1 MKKTVFISS
10 TFRDLKECR
19 RKVWD
24 ALEEYNVNIRGMEK
38 FGARTQNSLRTSLAE
53 VESSDIYLGIIA
65 FRLGSIDKK
74 SGKSI
79 TQIEYE
85 KANELQKDILIYIM
99 DEENSKSYIKDID
112 FNKNHEK
119 LKVFKSVL
127 KENHTID
134 TFINED
140 DLIEKLKRRFN
151 EILSKKEKITE
162 SQISEYDNSKS
173 IIDKFILLPKLFSG
187 KEIKIK
193 IKLSEDPFPAS
204 SSVCEE
210 FNLEF
215 GSTLGYGINIILP
228 KVNKNTF
235 QFIFITEDLV
245 GDILKINNKNEIEI
259 YAKILFSKNSID
271 KYRANFIKKEV
282 VYSLATS
289 ASPLFDNIYG
299 KNIFEPYT
307 ETVEGEGSIILLLSK
322 IIKKD
327 Y

>member
-19 RKVWD
+19 RKVWET
-24 ALEEYNVNIRGMEK
+24 LEEYNVNIRGMEK

-112 FNKNHEK
+112 FNENHEK

-151 EILSKKEKITE
+151 ELLSKKEKITE

-193 IKLSEDPFPAS
+193 IKLTEDPFPAS
-204 SSVCEE
+204 SSICEE

-215 GSTLGYGINIILP
+215 GSTLGYEINIILP

-282 VYSLATS
+282 VHSLATS

-307 ETVEGEGSIILLLSK
+307 ETVEGEGSIILLLTK
-322 IIKKD
+322 ILKKD

>member
-19 RKVWD
+19 RKVWET
-24 ALEEYNVNIRGMEK
+24 LEEYNVNIRGMEK

-112 FNKNHEK
+112 FNENHEK

-151 EILSKKEKITE
+151 ELLSKKEKITE

-193 IKLSEDPFPAS
+193 IKLTEDPFPAS
-204 SSVCEE
+204 SSICEE

-215 GSTLGYGINIILP
+215 GSTLGYEINIILP

-282 VYSLATS
+282 VHSLATS
-289 ASPLFDNIYG
+289 ASPLFGNIYG

-307 ETVEGEGSIILLLSK
+307 ETVEGEGSIILLLTK
-322 IIKKD
+322 ILKKD